1 MFAPDFVSI
10 SDVVQFVKSLY
21 CLLYKLF
28 CGSKRKIIIIS
39 YYRCN
44 SNNDLALLTAN
55 LLLRD
60 ASDANPSIRSA
71 SISALA
77 ALPGIEESAVRA
89 LTSALSD
96 QAAMVYIHNTW
107 LTTLCPLSLSAQAT
121 VFDWLLF
128 SK

>member
-1 MFAPDFVSI
+1 MLQASI
-10 SDVVQFVKSLY
+10 N
-21 CLLYKLF
+21 
-28 CGSKRKIIIIS
+28 
-39 YYRCN
+39 YRCS

-77 ALPGIEESAVRA
+77 ALPGIEESAVQA

-96 QAAMVYIHNTW
+96 QAAMA
-107 LTTLCPLSLSAQAT
+107 C
-121 VFDWLLF
+121 LF
-128 SK
+128 C